1 MGRKLFARLVYP
13 TSIHSLIDLVN
24 RPLLSLFIEHLWW
37 SWEYTERRKFWSLL
51 CRSSQM
57 CEGEKQVT
65 PEEGLVIWKEKYGK
79 TSRGSL
85 PQTESSEVRV
95 VVGDRM

>member
-1 MGRKLFARLVYP
+1 
-13 TSIHSLIDLVN
+13 
-24 RPLLSLFIEHLWW
+24 
-37 SWEYTERRKFWSLL
+37 
-51 CRSSQM
+51 M